1 MPETGP
7 TRGHGKADD
16 AAPLSRLERIGLT
29 LHRLLDKWLT
39 PLGVAAYRRT
49 KGGVAKPWKVDVL
62 LLTTRGRRTGRE
74 RTVLLQFFLDDGA
87 MVVTAAND
95 GGDAPPAWYLNLTS
109 DPLARIEVNGRTRS
123 VRAEELSADEAAAW
137 WPRIV
142 ERDPNYARYA
152 RATTRPFPILRLVLL
167 PDR

>member
-7 TRGHGKADD
+7 TRGYGKAGD

-49 KGGVAKPWKVDVL
+49 KGGVARPWKVDVL

-74 RTVLLQFFLDDGA
+74 RTVLLQFFPDDGA

-95 GGDAPPAWYLNLTS
+95 GGDAPPAWYLNLLS

-152 RATTRPFPILRLVLL
+152 RATTRPFPILRLV
-167 PDR
+167 PISDR

>member
-1 MPETGP
+1 MPDTEP
-7 TRGHGKADD
+7 MSGHGRAHD
-16 AAPLSRLERIGLT
+16 AAPISRLERTGLT

-49 KGGVAKPWKVDVL
+49 KGGVARPWKVDVL

-74 RTVLLQFFLDDGA
+74 RTVLLQFFIDDGA

-95 GGDAPPAWYLNLTS
+95 GGDAPPAWYLNLLS
-109 DPLARIEVNGRTRS
+109 DPLARIEVNGRGRS
-123 VRAEELSADEAAAW
+123 VRAEELSAHEAAAW

-152 RATTRPFPILRLVLL
+152 RATTRPFPILRLIPI
-167 PDR
+167 PD

>member
-1 MPETGP
+1 
-7 TRGHGKADD
+7 
-16 AAPLSRLERIGLT
+16 
-29 LHRLLDKWLT
+29 
-39 PLGVAAYRRT
+39 
-49 KGGVAKPWKVDVL
+49 VDVL

-95 GGDAPPAWYLNLTS
+95 GGDAPPAWYLNLQS
-109 DPLARIEVNGRTRS
+109 EPLAKIEVNGRTRS

-142 ERDPNYARYA
+142 QRDPNYARYA
-152 RATTRPFPILRLVLL
+152 RATTRPFPIVRLVPI
-167 PDR
+167 PD